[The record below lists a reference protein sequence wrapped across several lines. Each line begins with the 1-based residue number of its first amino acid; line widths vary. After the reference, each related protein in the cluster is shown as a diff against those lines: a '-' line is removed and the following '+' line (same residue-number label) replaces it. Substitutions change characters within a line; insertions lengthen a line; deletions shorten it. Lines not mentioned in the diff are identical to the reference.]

1 MFPASVGAKR
11 NKDRKKKKQ
20 QLKVKHDIIVLC
32 DALKEKS
39 VLVKDDERREKLR
52 KKTGMGN

>member
-1 MFPASVGAKR
+1 MFPASIGAKR
-11 NKDRKKKKQ
+11 NKDRKKKQ

-39 VLVKDDERREKLR
+39 VLVKDDERREKFR
-52 KKTGMGN
+52 KKIGMGN

>member
-1 MFPASVGAKR
+1 MFPASIGAKR
-11 NKDRKKKKQ
+11 NKDRKKKQ

-39 VLVKDDERREKLR
+39 VLVKDDERREKFR

>member
-1 MFPASVGAKR
+1 MFPASIGAKR
-11 NKDRKKKKQ
+11 NKDRKKKQ

-39 VLVKDDERREKLR
+39 VLVKGDERREKLR
-52 KKTGMGN
+52 KKTGKGN

>member
-1 MFPASVGAKR
+1 MFPASIGAKR
-11 NKDRKKKKQ
+11 NKDRKKKK

>member
-1 MFPASVGAKR
+1 MFPASIGAKR
-11 NKDRKKKKQ
+11 NKDRKKKQ

-39 VLVKDDERREKLR
+39 VLVKDDEMREKLR
-52 KKTGMGN
+52 KKTGKGN

>member
-1 MFPASVGAKR
+1 MFPAAIGAKR
-11 NKDRKKKKQ
+11 NKDRKKKQ

-39 VLVKDDERREKLR
+39 VLEKDDEMREKLR

>member
-1 MFPASVGAKR
+1 MFPASIGAKR
-11 NKDRKKKKQ
+11 NKDRKKKQ

>member
-1 MFPASVGAKR
+1 MFPASIGAKR
-11 NKDRKKKKQ
+11 NKDRKKKQ

-52 KKTGMGN
+52 KKTGKGN